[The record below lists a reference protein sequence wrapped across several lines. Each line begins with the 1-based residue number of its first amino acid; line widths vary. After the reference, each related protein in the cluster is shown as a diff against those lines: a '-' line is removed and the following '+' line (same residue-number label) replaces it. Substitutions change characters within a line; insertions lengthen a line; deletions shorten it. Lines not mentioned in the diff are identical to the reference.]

1 MLQKIT
7 LIDDEIF
14 KIKDD
19 NSEKIYFSANQE
31 WYHGERQRLAG
42 CGPTTASM
50 LIYYYNYKHS
60 IIIPPLKSNIL
71 ALMNEMWNFVTPEHR
86 GIPTT
91 SIFCE
96 KLKKYIEK
104 NNLGVTFNILD
115 IPEDKNI
122 RPNFSTLVNFL
133 KTGLENDKPIAFL
146 NLCSGAEENLD
157 RWHWVILFSIEYDID
172 NNILYAYI
180 FDENIIKKVNLEL
193 WLNSTSLGGGF
204 VYLNY

>member
-1 MLQKIT
+1 
-7 LIDDEIF
+7 
-14 KIKDD
+14 
-19 NSEKIYFSANQE
+19 
-31 WYHGERQRLAG
+31 
-42 CGPTTASM
+42 
-50 LIYYYNYKHS
+50 
-60 IIIPPLKSNIL
+60 
-71 ALMNEMWNFVTPEHR
+71 MNEMWNFVTPEHR

-104 NNLGVTFNILD
+104 NNSGVTFNILD

-157 RWHWVILFSIEYDID
+157 RWHWVILFSIEYDI
-172 NNILYAYI
+172 
-180 FDENIIKKVNLEL
+180 E
-193 WLNSTSLGGGF
+193 
-204 VYLNY
+204 

>member
-1 MLQKIT
+1 MYYVTKIT

-19 NSEKIYFSANQE
+19 NSEEIYFSANQE

-71 ALMNEMWNFVTPEHR
+71 ALMDEMWNFVTPEHR

-104 NNLGVTFNILD
+104 
-115 IPEDKNI
+115 
-122 RPNFSTLVNFL
+122 
-133 KTGLENDKPIAFL
+133 
-146 NLCSGAEENLD
+146 
-157 RWHWVILFSIEYDID
+157 
-172 NNILYAYI
+172 
-180 FDENIIKKVNLEL
+180 
-193 WLNSTSLGGGF
+193 
-204 VYLNY
+204 

>member
-1 MLQKIT
+1 
-7 LIDDEIF
+7 
-14 KIKDD
+14 
-19 NSEKIYFSANQE
+19 
-31 WYHGERQRLAG
+31 
-42 CGPTTASM
+42 M

-104 NNLGVTFNILD
+104 NNLDVTFNILD
-115 IPEDKNI
+115 IPEDKNS

-157 RWHWVILFSIEYDID
+157 RWHWIILFSIEYDID

-193 WLNSTSLGGGF
+193 WLNSTLLGGGF